1 MFKSLFAKYISI
13 FIVIVFIGFLVL
25 TFVMTYFI
33 ATFSTNVKYDTLSH
47 IANSVSYFSTSDS
60 GTQYKGGEPTLEERF
75 EFNRIVNIL
84 SNDMDEL
91 SVFITDKD
99 GKIMLYKSS
108 GDIKISDFFSDGKN
122 AAVAPDYIE
131 ILESGH
137 TVKIT
142 GTMEGFL
149 GEHRASVGIPV
160 FVYGNFSGS
169 VFATT
174 ADTQPGGFIETMS
187 MTLIM
192 ASLCIMLA
200 CMIAVYVITVR
211 FTKPLRE
218 MSLAAKEYAK
228 GNFDVTIPVSGDDEI
243 AELATAFNEMAGSL
257 ANLES
262 MRSSFISSVSHE
274 LRTPMT
280 TIGGF
285 VDSILDGVI
294 PPEEQK
300 HYLEIISSEVKRL
313 SRLVTSLLEISR
325 METGQITLNPTV
337 FDVCEMTKIILL
349 SNEKRIEEK
358 NLDVSYV
365 CDEEHIN
372 VKADKDS
379 IHRVILNLMDNA
391 IKFSREGGKYEISLA
406 KKGEKAEICVFDEG
420 IGIKEKDLPFVFD
433 RFYKTDKS
441 RGLDRTGVGLG
452 LFLVKSIINL
462 HGENIKVESESGEW
476 CKFTFTLPLAEES
489 RKTDE

>member
-13 FIVIVFIGFLVL
+13 LIAIVFVGFLVL

-47 IANSVSYFSTSDS
+47 IANSVSYFSTGDS
-60 GTQYKGGEPTLEERF
+60 GVQYKGGEPTLEQRL

-84 SNDMDEL
+84 SSDMDEL

-108 GDIKISDFFSDGKN
+108 GEIKISDFFSDGKN

-131 ILESGH
+131 MLESGH
-137 TVKIT
+137 AVKVT

-149 GEHRASVGIPV
+149 GEYRAAVGIPV
-160 FVYGNFSGS
+160 FVYGNYSGS

-174 ADTQPGGFIETMS
+174 SDTQPGGFIETMS

-200 CMIAVYVITVR
+200 CMIAVYVITAG
-211 FTKPLRE
+211 FTKPLQE

-243 AELATAFNEMAGSL
+243 AELATAFNEMARSL

-262 MRSSFISSVSHE
+262 MRSSFVSSVSHE

-337 FDVCEMTKIILL
+337 FDVCEMAKIILL

-358 NLDVSYV
+358 NLEVSYV
-365 CDEEHIN
+365 CDEERIN

-391 IKFSREGGKYEISLA
+391 VKFSREGGKYEISLA
-406 KKGEKAEICVFDEG
+406 EKGGKAEICVFNEG

-441 RGLDRTGVGLG
+441 RGLDKTGVGLG

-489 RKTDE
+489 RRTDE